1 MNTMTV
7 RAVAFALISI
17 AVLSQVGCTTMTPVE
32 VQPGETDRKV
42 EIGDNV
48 RVITKDGKEHIFKVT
63 ALTSDSIVGDEVEV
77 SYADITR
84 LEVKELDGWR
94 TAGVSI
100 ASLAGALVVVPLL
113 ILIAICA
120 AGC

>member
-1 MNTMTV
+1 MNTMTL

-48 RVITKDGKEHIFKVT
+48 RVITKDGQEHIFKVT

-100 ASLAGALVVVPLL
+100 ASLAGALVAVPLL

>member
-48 RVITKDGKEHIFKVT
+48 RVITKDGQEHIFKVT
-63 ALTSDSIVGDEVEV
+63 ALTSDSIVGDDVEV
-77 SYADITR
+77 SYANITR

-100 ASLAGALVVVPLL
+100 ASLAGAFVVASGLAILLL
-113 ILIAICA
+113 ILAF
-120 AGC
+120 